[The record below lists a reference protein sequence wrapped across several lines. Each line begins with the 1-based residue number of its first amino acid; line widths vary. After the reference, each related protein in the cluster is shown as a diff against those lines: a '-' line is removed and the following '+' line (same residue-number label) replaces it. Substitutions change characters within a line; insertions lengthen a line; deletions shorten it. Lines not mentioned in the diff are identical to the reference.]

1 MDTAITA
8 RATSR
13 RRNVWRAGR
22 VVLFVIGWLGIGAA
36 FGQAAYPPASIEIT
50 VPAGEK
56 VAIWVQPNYSALCR
70 SLGQPTF
77 QLDSAP
83 ALGEVFAEWID
94 YTVPAGQRCETMRF
108 PGMIVW
114 YQAGK
119 VAGTDVVTW
128 TVGFP
133 REFTSRM
140 PSTGDHHVTTTVVV
154 Q

>member
-1 MDTAITA
+1 MMDTANA
-8 RATSR
+8 ASR
-13 RRNVWRAGR
+13 FASRFS
-22 VVLFVIGWLGIGAA
+22 LFVSGVVFAA
-36 FGQAAYPPASIEIT
+36 AAIAQASYPPPANEVS
-50 VPAGEK
+50 VAAGEK
-56 VAIWVQPNYSALCR
+56 VALWVQPNYSVLCR

-83 ALGEVFAEWID
+83 ALGEVSAEWID
-94 YTVPAGQRCETMRF
+94 YTVPVGQRCETMRF

-119 VAGTDVVTW
+119 TAGTDVVTW

-133 REFTSRM
+133 RELTSRV
-140 PSTGDHHVTTTVVV
+140 PATGDHRVTTTIVI